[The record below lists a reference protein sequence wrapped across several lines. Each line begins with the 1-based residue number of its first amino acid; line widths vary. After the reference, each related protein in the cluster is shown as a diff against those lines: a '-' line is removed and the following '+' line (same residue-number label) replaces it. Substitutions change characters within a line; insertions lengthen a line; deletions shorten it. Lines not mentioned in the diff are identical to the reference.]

1 MPQLCCLFIAR
12 LTAGYLLLCHATTL
26 LCLFPF
32 PSLPSCLVIIPLL
45 LRREEVVSHVS
56 QWASMLIPGTHAAA
70 EASRKALIEGFVSNF
85 NHFRSSRPVSPVASH
100 RCSSPYVEALAAVLL
115 YRNDTFPYLSSWVL
129 ERYMK
134 AMGD

>member
-1 MPQLCCLFIAR
+1 MPQLRCLFI
-12 LTAGYLLLCHATTL
+12 TSLLRAICLCVMPQH
-26 LCLFPF
+26 CFVCSPF
-32 PSLPSCLVIIPLL
+32 PPLPSCLVLIPLL
-45 LRREEVVSHVS
+45 LRREEVLSHVS
-56 QWASMLIPGTHAAA
+56 QWVSMLIPGVHAAA

-85 NHFRSSRPVSPVASH
+85 NNFRSSRPVSPVASH

-129 ERYMK
+129 ERYTK